1 MKGGS
6 ILHIFKIK
14 FRCRKTIKEYGS
26 GKGGFVA
33 VSIKNLD
40 PDLIGFPGNEGAA
53 GENMIQPHPV
63 LFGIIYGL
71 IGFVVQHDG
80 PVADYLAACVGK
92 LHSVVADGIKGPDR
106 MYIRRV

>member
-1 MKGGS
+1 MKSGS

-14 FRCRKTIKEYGS
+14 FRCRKTIEEYGS

-63 LFGIIYGL
+63 LLGIIYGL
-71 IGFVVQHDG
+71 IGIIIQND
-80 PVADYLAACVGK
+80 
-92 LHSVVADGIKGPDR
+92 STVADGLVSGIGKGNGIVILR
-106 MYIRRV
+106 IESINGMY